1 MHSSN
6 KHHYIHSIKINESEA
21 LAQLT
26 KEIVEQTKVNAIKET
41 EICRNFR
48 NKKNILLFVGIKF
61 LNALYKE
68 QSTLAVYS

>member
-1 MHSSN
+1 MHLPN
-6 KHHYIHSIKINESEA
+6 KHQYIYSIKINESEA

-48 NKKNILLFVGIKF
+48 NKKNTF
-61 LNALYKE
+61 
-68 QSTLAVYS
+68 